1 MPGAADA
8 YEHVGACFLNEC
20 DTAPRLTAT
29 GARTVVPGLDGT
41 RRPLH
46 DPAGLERLFKSLLAA
61 ANDDSKSLKH
71 HKDVLKRSTALGALT
86 TLASVFRSTVLN
98 KQSSSR
104 RNDPPDGTA
113 TREVPEE
120 ARRRQLIEVTIDS
133 LAEVGY
139 VGSTLAQIAQRAG
152 VSPGL
157 VAHYFDDKDGLLE
170 ATFRTLARGIGERM
184 RERLRRAR
192 TPRGRVQAVID
203 TNLAPEEFDQRT
215 GTAWLAFWG
224 QVLHVKGLKRVQT
237 VYQRRMLS
245 NLRHA
250 LRRLVPAGEAHSLA
264 AMIAA
269 MIDGVWLRAALSRW
283 QEADSESARAMLTD
297 FVDSRLQRSPRAAAA
312 LPAATTGE
320 AALAPARVG
329 SPGRSSFRTINP
341 ATGEV
346 LAQIAID
353 GPAEVAAAVARASAA
368 QKEWAS
374 LPGVVRGRILRRAA
388 DILRA
393 RNLELAVLETRDTG
407 KPIQETSA
415 VDVISGA
422 DCLEYYAGLAATLA
436 GEHLD
441 LGPQA
446 FGYTRR
452 EPLGVVCGIGAWN
465 YPLQIACW
473 KAAPALACGNAMIFK
488 PAELTPLTAMR
499 LRDVLAEAGLPQG
512 VFQIVQ
518 GMADTGRLLTAHPDI
533 RKVSLTGEVG
543 TGKAVMADSA
553 GSLKQVTLEL
563 GGKSPLIIF
572 DDAVLENAVAGALL
586 GNFYSAGEVCSNGT
600 RVFVQRAIKAAFLER
615 LAARVGAMRIGDP
628 MDPMTQVGTLISE
641 DHMTKVLTY
650 IARGKAEGARLLTG
664 GHRVSSGDL
673 ANGFFVAPTVFD
685 ECHDDMTIVRE
696 EIFGPVMS
704 VLEFEDEEEVIA
716 RANATQF
723 GLAAGVFTNDLTR
736 AHRVIARLQAGTCWI
751 NHYNVTPIELPFGGV
766 KLSGLGRENGRAAL
780 EHYTQLKSV
789 YVAMGDVEAPY

>member
-1 MPGAADA
+1 MVALGSTAHLGGA
-8 YEHVGACFLNEC
+8 Y
-20 DTAPRLTAT
+20 
-29 GARTVVPGLDGT
+29 
-41 RRPLH
+41 
-46 DPAGLERLFKSLLAA
+46 
-61 ANDDSKSLKH
+61 
-71 HKDVLKRSTALGALT
+71 RSTE
-86 TLASVFRSTVLN
+86 LN
-98 KQSSSR
+98 RQSSSR
-104 RNDPPDGTA
+104 RNDPQEGAGAGD
-113 TREVPEE
+113 EPEE

-139 VGSTLAQIAQRAG
+139 VGSTLAQIAQRAD

-157 VAHYFDDKDGLLE
+157 VAHYFGDKDGLFE
-170 ATFRTLARGIGERM
+170 ATFRTLARRIAERV
-184 RERLRRAR
+184 RERLKLVR

-250 LRRLVPAGEAHSLA
+250 LKRLLPPDEARSLA

-283 QEADSESARAMLTD
+283 EEADSESARALLTA
-297 FVDSRLQRSPRAAAA
+297 FVDSRLRECAAPESGVEPASAAASTRVPGMPSA
-312 LPAATTGE
+312 MSAR
-320 AALAPARVG
+320 APR
-329 SPGRSSFRTINP
+329 FTTINP

-346 LAQIAID
+346 LAEIAVD
-353 GPAEVAAAVARASAA
+353 GPAEIAAAVARASAA
-368 QKEWAS
+368 QRQWAN
-374 LPGVVRGRILRRAA
+374 LPGAARGRILRRAA

-393 RNLELAVLETRDTG
+393 RNAELAELETRDTG

-415 VDVISGA
+415 VDVLSGA
-422 DCLEYYAGLAATLA
+422 ECLEYYAGLAASLA

-452 EPLGVVCGIGAWN
+452 EPLGVVAGIGAWN

-473 KAAPALACGNAMIFK
+473 KTAPALACGNAMIFK
-488 PAELTPLTAMR
+488 PAELTPLTAMK
-499 LRDVLAEAGLPQG
+499 LREIFAEAGLPEG
-512 VFQIVQ
+512 VFQVVQ
-518 GMADTGRLLTAHPDI
+518 GMADTGRLLTAHPAI

-543 TGKAVMADSA
+543 TGRAVMADA
-553 GSLKQVTLEL
+553 AASLKQVTLEL
-563 GGKSPLIIF
+563 GGKSPLIVF
-572 DDAVLENAVAGALL
+572 DDAKLDNAVGGALL

-600 RVFVQRAIKAAFLER
+600 RVFVHRAIKAAFLER
-615 LAARVGAMRIGDP
+615 LAARVSAMRIGDP
-628 MDPMTQVGTLISE
+628 LDPATQVGALISE
-641 DHMTKVLTY
+641 EHMSKVLAY
-650 IARGKAEGARLLTG
+650 IARGRAEGARLLVG
-664 GHRVSSGDL
+664 GQRVTVGDL

-685 ECHDDMTIVRE
+685 ECHDDMAIVRE

-704 VLEFEDEEEVIA
+704 VLEFEDEEEVIT
-716 RANATQF
+716 RANATDF

-751 NHYNVTPIELPFGGV
+751 NHYNITPIELPFGGV
-766 KLSGLGRENGRAAL
+766 KLSGLGRENGRAAI

>member
-1 MPGAADA
+1 MNRPSGAARD
-8 YEHVGACFLNEC
+8 E
-20 DTAPRLTAT
+20 
-29 GARTVVPGLDGT
+29 
-41 RRPLH
+41 
-46 DPAGLERLFKSLLAA
+46 
-61 ANDDSKSLKH
+61 
-71 HKDVLKRSTALGALT
+71 
-86 TLASVFRSTVLN
+86 
-98 KQSSSR
+98 
-104 RNDPPDGTA
+104 
-113 TREVPEE
+113 PEE
-120 ARRRQLIEVTIDS
+120 ARRQQLIEVTIDS

-184 RERLRRAR
+184 RERLRLAR

-250 LRRLVPAGEAHSLA
+250 LRRLLPADEARSLA

-283 QEADSESARAMLTD
+283 QEADSESARALLTA
-297 FVDSRLQRSPRAAAA
+297 FVDSRLRKPTSSEEPPPPAAARRAA
-312 LPAATTGE
+312 L
-320 AALAPARVG
+320 
-329 SPGRSSFRTINP
+329 RSFKTVNP

-346 LAQIAID
+346 LAEVLID

-374 LPGVVRGRILRRAA
+374 LPGVARGRILRRAA

-393 RNLELAVLETRDTG
+393 RNAELAELETRDTG

-415 VDVISGA
+415 VDVLSGA
-422 DCLEYYAGLAATLA
+422 DCLEYYAGLAASIA

-452 EPLGVVCGIGAWN
+452 EPLGVVAGIGAWN

-488 PAELTPLTAMR
+488 PAELTPLTAVK
-499 LRDVLAEAGLPQG
+499 LREVFAAAGLPDG
-512 VFQIVQ
+512 VFQVVQ
-518 GMADTGRLLTAHPDI
+518 GMADTGRLLTAHPAI

-543 TGKAVMADSA
+543 TGKAVMADA
-553 GSLKQVTLEL
+553 AASLKQVTLEL

-572 DDAVLENAVAGALL
+572 EDAVLENAVGGALL

-600 RVFVQRAIKAAFLER
+600 RVFVHRAIKAAFLER
-615 LAARVGAMRIGDP
+615 LAARVRAMRIGDP
-628 MDPMTQVGTLISE
+628 LDPATQVGALISE
-641 DHMTKVLTY
+641 DHLNKVLSY
-650 IARGKAEGARLLTG
+650 IGRGKAEGARLISG
-664 GHRVSSGDL
+664 GHRVTTGDL

-685 ECHDDMTIVRE
+685 ECHDDMAIVRE

-704 VLEFEDEEEVIA
+704 VLEFDDEEEVVA
-716 RANATQF
+716 RANATEF

-766 KLSGLGRENGRAAL
+766 KLSGLGRENGRAAI

-789 YVAMGDVEAPY
+789 YVAMGGVEAPY